1 MRDIEKD
8 KEMLLAIG
16 PPQSWTFRN
25 ENEMVFGIQALEDVY
40 PALVYWIAQYEHL
53 QTVYGEVYESYERI
67 TNDMEKDYYRLRDR
81 YEAAQARIH
90 ELEELLRKDSEKT
103 P

>member
-1 MRDIEKD
+1 MLSKARRWRRLRDIEKD
-8 KEMLLAIG
+8 KNYVTYAGGLEELAW
-16 PPQSWTFRN
+16 P
-25 ENEMVFGIQALEDVY
+25 
-40 PALVYWIAQYEHL
+40 LVIECCDIAKHWIAQYERL
-53 QTVYGEVYESYERI
+53 QKVYGEVYESYERI